1 MKFLA
6 LVVIIATTAET
17 TATSTRITSCAELE
31 QHGGPQLRLGVCTGT
46 VSLQV
51 YKFVGTTHTCI
62 RTHTTTRSIGTNRM
76 GNIPIHKAACLRI
89 IVVTKTHS
97 LVMGRWRGSAARL
110 YASVR
115 ARAKK
120 RTFGGHTL
128 VILYLCTRMVS
139 GRSIKQNDT
148 GLEERRRVE
157 QIKSGMHVQPLITT
171 CICSRDMCELSQVQN
186 YIPTLHTCACA
197 ASACPITRSTHTA
210 NVLLLYCTSHIYC
223 TLLTMQGSIENA
235 MRSSESTRER

>member
-1 MKFLA
+1 MYWHSA
-6 LVVIIATTAET
+6 IA
-17 TATSTRITSCAELE
+17 SVQICR
-31 QHGGPQLRLGVCTGT
+31 HH
-46 VSLQV
+46 
-51 YKFVGTTHTCI
+51 THTCT

-139 GRSIKQNDT
+139 GRSIKQDQRT
-148 GLEERRRVE
+148 KVPQFQRGT
-157 QIKSGMHVQPLITT
+157 HVQPLITT
-171 CICSRDMCELSQVQN
+171 CTCSRDMCELSQVQN